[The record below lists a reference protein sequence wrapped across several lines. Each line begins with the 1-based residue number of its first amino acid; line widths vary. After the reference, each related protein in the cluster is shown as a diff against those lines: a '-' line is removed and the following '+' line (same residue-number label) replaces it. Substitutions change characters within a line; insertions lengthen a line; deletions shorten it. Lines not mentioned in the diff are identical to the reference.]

1 MAGPASELYCRDM
14 TELLDAAAGVNSDV
28 IELRRAIH
36 REPEIG
42 LDLPKTQ
49 AKVLDAL
56 TGLGLLVSRGTSTTS
71 IVADLDCGEGP
82 TILLRADMDALP
94 LTEDSGESFVSEVE
108 GAMHACGHDG
118 HTAMLLGAAKILTER
133 RSELRGK
140 VRFMFQPGEEGYH
153 GAQYMID
160 EGVLDGVDRCYALHC
175 TTNLPAGVLAGRAGP
190 FLASADEFHVTIT
203 GSGGHGSAPH
213 MTVDPIPAACA
224 MVPAISTMVARNIN
238 TFNPA
243 VVSVTHIESGTTT
256 NVIPET
262 AFMEGTIR
270 TFDEETRGLVHQRL
284 QQITTSVAES
294 HQCTCHTEL
303 IHGYPATINHASET
317 ADMAAAGAVAL
328 GPDRYI
334 DMANPIMA
342 AEDFSYLLAQRP
354 GAMASIGVCPADIDD
369 PSAAAPLH
377 SNRMRLNEDGLAAGV
392 AVHVGVAM
400 HNLGASVG

>member
-1 MAGPASELYCRDM
+1 M
-14 TELLDAAAGVNSDV
+14 TELLDAAAAVNADV

-56 TGLGLLVSRGTSTTS
+56 TGLGLDVTLGTSTTS
-71 IVADLDCGEGP
+71 IVADLNCGDGP
-82 TILLRADMDALP
+82 TVLLRADMDALP
-94 LTEDSGESFVSEVE
+94 LTEASGEPFLSEIE

-133 RSELRGK
+133 RSELHGRI
-140 VRFMFQPGEEGYH
+140 RFMFQPGEEGFH

-175 TTNLPAGVLAGRAGP
+175 TTDLPAGVLAGRAGP
-190 FLASADEFHVTIT
+190 MLASSDEFHVTIT

-213 MTVDPIPAACA
+213 MTFDPIPAACA

-256 NVIPET
+256 NIIPET
-262 AFMEGTIR
+262 AFLEGTIR
-270 TFDEETRGLVHQRL
+270 TFDEETRGLVHRRL
-284 QQITTSVAES
+284 EEITQSVAAS
-294 HQCTCHTEL
+294 HQCTCHTKL
-303 IHGYPATINHASET
+303 VHGYPATINHASEI
-317 ADMAAAGAVAL
+317 ADMAATADVAL
-328 GPDRYI
+328 GPDRYV
-334 DMANPIMA
+334 DMPTPIMA

-354 GAMASIGVCPADIDD
+354 GAMASIGVCPADVDD
-369 PSAAAPLH
+369 AATAAPLH

-392 AVHVGVAM
+392 AINVGVAF
-400 HNLGASVG
+400 HNLGGSVG

>member
-1 MAGPASELYCRDM
+1 M
-14 TELLDAAAGVNSDV
+14 TELLDAAAGVRADV
-28 IELRRAIH
+28 VELRRSIH
-36 REPEIG
+36 REPELG

-49 AKVLDAL
+49 SKVLDAL
-56 TGLGLLVSRGTSTTS
+56 DGLGLDVTSGESTTS
-71 IVADLDCGEGP
+71 VVADLDCGDGP

-94 LTEDSGESFVSEVE
+94 LTEDSGESFTSEVE

-118 HTAMLLGAAKILTER
+118 HTAMLLGAAKILAER

-140 VRFMFQPGEEGYH
+140 VRFMFQPGEEGFH

-175 TTNLPAGVLAGRAGP
+175 TTNLPAGMLAGRAGP
-190 FLASADEFHVTIT
+190 MLASADEFHVTIT
-203 GSGGHGSAPH
+203 GAGGHGSAPH

-262 AFMEGTIR
+262 AFIEGTIR
-270 TFDEETRGLVHQRL
+270 TFDEETRTLVHQRL
-284 QQITTSVAES
+284 DQITSSIAES
-294 HQCTCHTEL
+294 HQCSCHTEL
-303 IHGYPATINHASET
+303 IHGYPATINHTSEI
-317 ADMAAAGAVAL
+317 ADMAAAADIAL
-328 GPDRYI
+328 GAGRYV
-334 DMANPIMA
+334 DMPNPIMA
-342 AEDFSYLLAQRP
+342 AEDFSYVLAQRP

-369 PSAAAPLH
+369 PGTAAPLH
-377 SNRMRLNEDGLAAGV
+377 SNRMRLNEDGLSSGV

-400 HNLGASVG
+400 HNLGGKLDTSGDVG